1 MPLNGSSLG
10 LLAENLEFADF
21 LLSDDYLEYCN
32 TLHAEMTRKGERWL
46 EISLLDI
53 IEQWALKGNVW
64 DLCPTY
70 ESFLTV
76 VIKLLVEIERVGYL
90 EDAPLWHKDAPAYE
104 SSPVFGGSKSNPFGF
119 CGAYDPFDH
128 PVLDRHR
135 FEMEKAR
142 RTADRNKRLDA
153 LLAANGL

>member
-1 MPLNGSSLG
+1 MPLDGSKLG

-21 LLSDDYLEYCN
+21 LLSDDYLEYC
-32 TLHAEMTRKGERWL
+32 TDLHAEMTRKGEDQI

-53 IEQWALKGNVW
+53 IEQWALNGTIW

-70 ESFLTV
+70 EAFLRV
-76 VIKLLVEIERVGYL
+76 VLNLVVTIGDIGFL
-90 EDAPLWHKDAPAYE
+90 EGASLWHKGAPAYE
-104 SSPVFGGSKSNPFGF
+104 PFGEPLRDGHNPFNL
-119 CGAYDPFDH
+119 CGYHHPFDH

-142 RTADRNKRLDA
+142 RAADRNKRLDA
-153 LLAANGL
+153 LLAANGH